1 MTTYGWLL
9 ALGTSY
15 LALLGWGLQTS
26 MVLSHEA
33 DASST
38 PHFTASW
45 ITPALA
51 YQMTALLVYMLL
63 VRWMRSGAPT
73 WADLAEYQEF
83 FVVGSAALLGR
94 QVVLQPGFPVPR
106 AAALPTV
113 KRIALQFVTGTP
125 WWVLLDP
132 APVSVVGLQVLPRW
146 LGIGRPLSRIEEFFG
161 VMALVAGLQWLAVC
175 LQRRWRTFRTR
186 KSLTPR

>member
-9 ALGTSY
+9 ALGTAY
-15 LALLGWGLQTS
+15 LALLGWGLQTA

-33 DASST
+33 DGNGPSHVA
-38 PHFTASW
+38 ALW
-45 ITPALA
+45 ISPALA
-51 YQMTALLVYMLL
+51 YQMTALLVYILFL
-63 VRWMRSGAPT
+63 RWIHSGAPA

-83 FVVGSAALLGR
+83 FVVGSAAVLGR
-94 QVVLQPGFPVPR
+94 QIILEPGFPIPR
-106 AAALPTV
+106 AAVLPTARRV
-113 KRIALQFVTGTP
+113 PLQLVTGTP

-132 APVSVVGLQVLPRW
+132 EPVTVLGLEVLPRW
-146 LGIGRPLSRIEEFFG
+146 LGMGRPLSRVEEFLG
-161 VMALVAGLQWLAVC
+161 VMALAAGLQWLAVH